1 MEVVIILSTN
11 YPTIKIYYLFG
22 SVLIVSES
30 LVQEDYRM
38 KKLYFDSW
46 HHGEAVEVKFLTG
59 RKIEKKLPHYLEMS
73 CDTQFEI
80 VKS

>member
-1 MEVVIILSTN
+1 M
-11 YPTIKIYYLFG
+11 
-22 SVLIVSES
+22 SES

-38 KKLYFDSW
+38 KKLYFNSW

-80 VKS
+80 VES